1 MSKHPKVTHLLQPK
15 HFERR
20 KGSVSSGIV
29 SNIKDNNPQGLKA
42 KEPSWGPE
50 EEGRL
55 PEVVLNSEH
64 CNF

>member
-1 MSKHPKVTHLLQPK
+1 M
-15 HFERR
+15 
-20 KGSVSSGIV
+20 SSGIV